1 MAAYSASPKPSS
13 SPLAPAYT
21 GIPRS
26 PLGPDIAGSG
36 ATRAARQWNTAM
48 VSGTAGAGQK
58 VEVVNGTLGQK
69 VEKTPESLLD
79 SKEIKPINLKRNQP

>member
-1 MAAYSASPKPSS
+1 
-13 SPLAPAYT
+13 
-21 GIPRS
+21 
-26 PLGPDIAGSG
+26 
-36 ATRAARQWNTAM
+36 M

-79 SKEIKPINLKRNQP
+79 SKEIKPVHPKGNQS

>member
-1 MAAYSASPKPSS
+1 
-13 SPLAPAYT
+13 
-21 GIPRS
+21 
-26 PLGPDIAGSG
+26 
-36 ATRAARQWNTAM
+36 M

-79 SKEIKPINLKRNQP
+79 SKEIKPVHCKGNQF